1 MEQHL
6 PKESG
11 KYLKLI
17 LGNVNVSILDQKTR
31 YDYKDQYEQFK
42 LILNIIGMC
51 VFKVNFVFFI
61 YKVPKKGTLRIFK
74 LLRNFDDTCTII
86 FLKFT

>member
-1 MEQHL
+1 MEQLL

-42 LILNIIGMC
+42 LILNIIGK
-51 VFKVNFVFFI
+51 FLHSGPESLK
-61 YKVPKKGTLRIFK
+61 KSRPK
-74 LLRNFDDTCTII
+74 NS
-86 FLKFT
+86 

>member
-51 VFKVNFVFFI
+51 VF
-61 YKVPKKGTLRIFK
+61 
-74 LLRNFDDTCTII
+74 
-86 FLKFT
+86 

>member
-42 LILNIIGMC
+42 LILNIIGMFF
-51 VFKVNFVFFI
+51 FKVYFVFFI
-61 YKVPKKGTLRIFK
+61 NKVPKKA
-74 LLRNFDDTCTII
+74 N
-86 FLKFT
+86 

>member
-17 LGNVNVSILDQKTR
+17 LGNVNVSILDQRTR

-42 LILNIIGMC
+42 LILNIIGKF
-51 VFKVNFVFFI
+51 FKKKYILCIYFF
-61 YKVPKKGTLRIFK
+61 L
-74 LLRNFDDTCTII
+74 
-86 FLKFT
+86 

>member
-51 VFKVNFVFFI
+51 LFYSLFC
-61 YKVPKKGTLRIFK
+61 L
-74 LLRNFDDTCTII
+74 
-86 FLKFT
+86 FL

>member
-42 LILNIIGMC
+42 LTINIIGMLISGYIS
-51 VFKVNFVFFI
+51 VQI
-61 YKVPKKGTLRIFK
+61 YL
-74 LLRNFDDTCTII
+74 N
-86 FLKFT
+86 

>member
-17 LGNVNVSILDQKTR
+17 LGNVNVSILDQRTR

-42 LILNIIGMC
+42 LILNIIG
-51 VFKVNFVFFI
+51 K
-61 YKVPKKGTLRIFK
+61 
-74 LLRNFDDTCTII
+74 
-86 FLKFT
+86 FLKKSIYIFF